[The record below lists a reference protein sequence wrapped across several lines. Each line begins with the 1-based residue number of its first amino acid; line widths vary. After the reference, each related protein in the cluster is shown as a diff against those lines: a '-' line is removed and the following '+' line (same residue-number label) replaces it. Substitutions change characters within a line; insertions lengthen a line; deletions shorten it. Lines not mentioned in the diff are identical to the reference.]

1 MLNEKRSK
9 GVGPAKTKKSSQRHI
24 HGESPAQFHR
34 EELKN
39 IADKSGTKSMTA
51 AQRKAAMKD
60 LMSGKNLERS
70 AKPGVSVKAKR
81 PSFKAW
87 SKSVKSIPES
97 FVYAFN
103 MWSFMLAEAGRK
115 LGPIAQRYEGQKTT
129 DITDRRLRAAAKR
142 EKARVEKKL
151 GIKTNPDA
159 GQLVQQHQERRRK
172 KKRKVL
178 GLPPETPDIARAD
191 RAEDKRKMR
200 GDR

>member
-1 MLNEKRSK
+1 
-9 GVGPAKTKKSSQRHI
+9 
-24 HGESPAQFHR
+24 
-34 EELKN
+34 
-39 IADKSGTKSMTA
+39 MTA

-81 PSFKAW
+81 TGFRAFSQ
-87 SKSVKSIPES
+87 SIGES
-97 FVYAFN
+97 FVYAFD
-103 MWSFMLAEAGRK
+103 MWSLMLAEAGRK

-172 KKRKVL
+172 KKRNVL
-178 GLPPETPDIARAD
+178 GLPPETPDIAKAD
-191 RAEDKRKMR
+191 RAEDKKKMR